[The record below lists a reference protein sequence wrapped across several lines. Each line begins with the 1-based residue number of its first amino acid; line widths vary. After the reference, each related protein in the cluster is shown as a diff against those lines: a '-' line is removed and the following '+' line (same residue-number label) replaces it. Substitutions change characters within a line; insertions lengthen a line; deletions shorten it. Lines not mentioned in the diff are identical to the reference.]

1 VVLVSFFP
9 FTNVVLVS
17 LALRP
22 VCFASTAR
30 SFLPWIS
37 SARFVIS
44 APRVCFVP
52 RRFVLATLFS
62 CVFPGWTSFWASCF
76 HLPLAGSAPNYFF
89 WSRSAAAYFYSPS
102 QAAREL
108 LVISLPSVW
117 LSSVAGQA
125 MIFPQR
131 VSVAARIFLR
141 PRPLQSARRGMS
153 PRQLIVLSL
162 LCVLKFFCDLVPCS
176 SSLFCSKFLL
186 AGVAGLILSY
196 RIKKLEGS

>member
-1 VVLVSFFP
+1 VPRCCPPKSWFCCSNSWSRFGVTYVVLVSFFP

-89 WSRSAAAYFYSPS
+89 GAG
-102 QAAREL
+102 L
-108 LVISLPSVW
+108 L
-117 LSSVAGQA
+117 
-125 MIFPQR
+125 R
-131 VSVAARIFLR
+131 RIFIRR
-141 PRPLQSARRGMS
+141 PKPHVS
-153 PRQLIVLSL
+153 
-162 LCVLKFFCDLVPCS
+162 CS
-176 SSLFCSKFLL
+176 
-186 AGVAGLILSY
+186 
-196 RIKKLEGS
+196 